1 MIVPGGVDEVMWV
14 KPGLWAAERRCRK
27 LFFRLWLSKL
37 NYTQP
42 NHQLLGVGGGWEISP
57 LCWNVDV
64 WLLWIFEIVQHWWCL
79 GFMDLLQWDIFY
91 PENSINLSAAQ
102 STQLPWNFYEGQ
114 FTEPQPGVAICA
126 PKVIPKRAQGNPRI
140 TSRIH
145 KYMRIQHPVDRPTV
159 SNEIL
164 KFNLLSL

>member
-1 MIVPGGVDEVMWV
+1 MRLCGWSPVY
-14 KPGLWAAERRCRK
+14 ERRSEGVESC
-27 LFFRLWLSKL
+27 FSDCGFRNLIIRNPTTNSWEWE
-37 NYTQP
+37 
-42 NHQLLGVGGGWEISP
+42 GWEISP